1 MHSKL
6 QPPILVIDKQEAAHN
21 YNNAFLKNSSMGL
34 TNFLADFFWVK
45 TLLESD
51 IEHYKKDDLNSWM
64 YLRFKSIAHLDPWF
78 YTNYIYG
85 AIYLSVIKDDIKGAS
100 EFIQEGLKYYPED
113 KTLNQFCLFHFTS
126 EEPNPAVADKCLKAI
141 LNNPQ
146 VPDFFKMMEYSREN
160 GVIPNNTCHG
170 LDVSDEHAKRTS
182 ELCGAVAVSVYDKDK
197 SYDSIKKFTDTSLKQ
212 KIYIKKI
219 NK

>member
-146 VPDFFKMMEYSREN
+146 VPDFFKMMLINFYKK
-160 GVIPNNTCHG
+160 NNQKE
-170 LDVSDEHAKRTS
+170 LAINLIDQMLQDVKDESTKKRLL
-182 ELCGAVAVSVYDKDK
+182 E
-197 SYDSIKKFTDTSLKQ
+197 KKEALQ
-212 KIYIKKI
+212 K
-219 NK
+219 